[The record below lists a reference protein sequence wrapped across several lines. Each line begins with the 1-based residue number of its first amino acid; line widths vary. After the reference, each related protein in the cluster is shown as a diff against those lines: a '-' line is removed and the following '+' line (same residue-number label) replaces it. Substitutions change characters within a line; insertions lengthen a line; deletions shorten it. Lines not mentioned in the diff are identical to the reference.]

1 MRIAIIGGN
10 GQVGSYL
17 IPMLVQKGHDVICV
31 CRGTSKYVHES
42 AELSKI
48 REVHL
53 NRDEAGFEQ
62 KIAEL
67 GCDAVVDIICF
78 SKTQAQKM
86 VGALS
91 GNVGHYVAVGSIW
104 IHGPAACVPV
114 TEDEY
119 RNPPDEYGRNKLQL
133 TDYLMEQWQEN
144 RFPATVVHP
153 GHIIAPG
160 HSAIVGPQGNRDM
173 AVFLALSKGLKVVLP
188 NFGLETLHH
197 VHAKDVAGI
206 IDAAIRV
213 GEPTFGEE
221 YHAVSP
227 RAITLRGFCEEVAA
241 LYNRQARLRF
251 MPYDD
256 FARIVGAANAI
267 TTLEHID
274 RSPSCSPAKAERELG
289 YTTTTTM
296 DAVVEHLE
304 ALGLL
309 P

>member
-1 MRIAIIGGN
+1 MRVAIIGGN

-17 IPMLVQKGHDVICV
+17 IPLLVQEGHDVTCV

-42 AELSKI
+42 AELSEI

-53 NRDEAGFEQ
+53 NRDEADFEQ

-67 GCDAVVDIICF
+67 GCDALVDIICF
-78 SKTQAQKM
+78 TKRQAERM
-86 VGALS
+86 AGALS
-91 GNVGHYVAVGSIW
+91 GNVAHYVAVGSIW
-104 IHGPAACVPV
+104 IHGPARYVPIA
-114 TEDEY
+114 EDEY
-119 RNPPDEYGRNKLQL
+119 RNPPDEYGKNKLEL
-133 TDYLMEQWQEN
+133 TDYLMKQWREI

-173 AVFLALSKGLKVVLP
+173 AVFLALSKGLKVLLP

-213 GEPTFGEE
+213 GESTFGEE

-227 RAITLRGFCEEVAA
+227 RAITLRGYCEEVAA
-241 LYNRQARLRF
+241 LYGKPARLHF
-251 MPYDD
+251 APYDE
-256 FARIVGAANAI
+256 FALKVGPVNAV

-296 DAVVEHLE
+296 DAVAEHLE